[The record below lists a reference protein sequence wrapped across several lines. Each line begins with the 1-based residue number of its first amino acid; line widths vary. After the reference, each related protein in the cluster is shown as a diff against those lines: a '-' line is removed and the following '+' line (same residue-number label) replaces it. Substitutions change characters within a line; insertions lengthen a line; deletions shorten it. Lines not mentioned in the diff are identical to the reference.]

1 MHKPPFRFSRPLT
14 TSKSAAYPRTS
25 GVTLVEL
32 LVVVVITSI
41 VAVGLSFAIS
51 ASLRFNQQYRE
62 ESYVRE
68 RLCDVLER
76 VSDYLSMANAAP
88 VSNGVWSGSAQ
99 YRMETG
105 GVSFETGRVSRVTGT
120 AYAVNNMNMD
130 VEIDTGDPQW
140 NGVLRKVF
148 AADGVL
154 SPVAASVTKIDLHG
168 TNTFR
173 TLEVTAEYSVK
184 TADGIQ
190 TKPITVSRPVRLWN
204 SSL

>member
-1 MHKPPFRFSRPLT
+1 MHKPSFRFSRQVAI
-14 TSKSAAYPRTS
+14 SESVVCNDAS

-32 LVVVVITSI
+32 LIVVVITSI

-68 RLCDVLER
+68 RLCDVLEW
-76 VSDYLSMANAAP
+76 VSDYLSMANAAS

-105 GVSFETGRVSRVTGT
+105 GVSFETGRVCRVTGT

-154 SPVAASVTKIDLHG
+154 SPVAASITEFNLFG
-168 TNTFR
+168 TNAFR
-173 TLEVTAEYSVK
+173 TLAVKAEYSVK
-184 TADGIQ
+184 TADGVQ
-190 TKPITVSRPVRLWN
+190 TNSITVSRPVRLWN
-204 SSL
+204 L

>member
-1 MHKPPFRFSRPLT
+1 MHNLSFRFLRPIT
-14 TSKSAAYPRTS
+14 TSEAAVHSGAS

-62 ESYVRE
+62 EAYVRE

-105 GVSFETGRVSRVTGT
+105 GVSFETGRVCRVTGT

-154 SPVAASVTKIDLHG
+154 SPVEAFVTEINLYG
-168 TNTFR
+168 TTAFR
-173 TLEVTAEYSVK
+173 TLEVIAKIPVK
-184 TADGIQ
+184 TTDGVK
-190 TKPITVSRPVRLWN
+190 TNSITVSRPVRLWN
-204 SSL
+204 VL

>member
-1 MHKPPFRFSRPLT
+1 MHNLSFRFLRPIT
-14 TSKSAAYPRTS
+14 TSEAAVHSGAS

-51 ASLRFNQQYRE
+51 ESLRFNQQYRE

-76 VSDYLSMANAAP
+76 VSDYLSMAKAA
-88 VSNGVWSGSAQ
+88 SGTNGVWSAQ

-105 GVSFETGRVSRVTGT
+105 GVSFETGRVCRVTGT
-120 AYAVNNMNMD
+120 AYAVTNMNMD

-154 SPVAASVTKIDLHG
+154 SPVAASVTEINLYG
-168 TNTFR
+168 TTAFR
-173 TLEVTAEYSVK
+173 TLEVKAEFPVK
-184 TADGIQ
+184 TAGGIQ
-190 TKPITVSRPVRLWN
+190 TNSITVSRPVRLWN
-204 SSL
+204 VL